1 MFHGRSHHQEG
12 HADTD
17 GDEDL
22 DQLSHPGVRPVT
34 FINNLHVMVGRGVMD
49 VGGLGQWG
57 HTRKKGGIFFGLRF
71 VEPQMCVAV
80 KIIFNGALVA
90 L

>member
-12 HADTD
+12 DGDTD

-22 DQLSHPGVRPVT
+22 DQLSHPGVRPVM
-34 FINNLHVMVGRGVMD
+34 FINNLHVMVGRGVD
-49 VGGLGQWG
+49 VGGFGQWG
-57 HTRKKGGIFFGLRF
+57 HMRKKGGRCFGLRLLSHR
-71 VEPQMCVAV
+71 CV
-80 KIIFNGALVA
+80 L

>member
-1 MFHGRSHHQEG
+1 MGTHEEEGRH
-12 HADTD
+12 
-17 GDEDL
+17 
-22 DQLSHPGVRPVT
+22 
-34 FINNLHVMVGRGVMD
+34 
-49 VGGLGQWG
+49 
-57 HTRKKGGIFFGLRF
+57 IFWFAF